1 MKQMKEM
8 KYGPTAPLENLAPAG
23 NREALDRAV
32 AAGAD
37 AVYLGYAAYSARAG
51 AGNFDEAALR
61 EAVHFAHL
69 HHVRVH
75 VTVNTLVKDGE
86 LGGVKDVLRLL
97 DEVRVDAVLVQDL
110 GVLKLA
116 RECFPD
122 LPVHASTQMAIHN
135 AAGARWCR
143 EMGMT
148 RAVLAR
154 ECSLDEIAKCATE
167 GIEIE
172 VFGHGAQ
179 CVAVSG
185 QCLFS
190 SMIGGRSGNR
200 GRCAQ
205 PCRLLYTYRG
215 KTAAWLS
222 PRDVCLRDHL
232 PEISRVGA
240 CSIKLEGRLKRPEY
254 VAAVAGSYRRGIDSL
269 ADGSFRK
276 ADAQEQDDLLQIFQR
291 GGFMNGY
298 AMGAQ
303 DAGVICPERVSHGGV
318 PVGRIDSVSGG
329 MAKVRLDRDL
339 HDGDGL
345 QIRSERGD
353 AEMIY
358 SGHDASAGSMATIR
372 LRPDMRIARG
382 DGVYRLTS
390 SEQLERARAL
400 SIAPIPCDMTLV
412 ALPGEPLTLT
422 ASDGESTVTVT
433 GDVVTAAQK
442 RAMSEEDARRSLGK
456 TGDTP
461 FALNELNVY
470 TDGAFV
476 AVSALNTL
484 RRDALLAL
492 ENARADAFAR
502 PAGRECAMPEARKAE
517 GSVPET
523 IIVRSLPQYE
533 AVKVL
538 DARIVWYP
546 EDFREDALEAGLAQ
560 MERGVW
566 LHLPMKCE
574 QATLDMLHRFVANHA
589 ERLGGVVLGSVGQL
603 GMKWP
608 VPYGAGEGI
617 PVMNHLAAQ
626 VLREQGCAFVTASG
640 ELSGVELTALLKH
653 TPNAIVPAYGRTQLM
668 LLHHC
673 PARTY
678 LGLKSG
684 HAECRM
690 CDVNS
695 PDRLEG
701 TAFTDRRN
709 AVFPLLR
716 QRLPEGCLVRLMNS
730 VPTDVVS
737 RVRAAGWSPL
747 MTLNGETGAALMEAL
762 AVWKGGKSQQET
774 NAGHWNRPVE

>member
-1 MKQMKEM
+1 MNEM
-8 KYGPTAPLENLAPAG
+8 RYGAAPLENLAPAG

-51 AGNFDEAALR
+51 AGNFDEEALR

-86 LGGVKDVLRLL
+86 LDGVKDVLRLL

-110 GVLKLA
+110 GVLAIA
-116 RECFPD
+116 RACFPD

-135 AAGARWCR
+135 AAGVRWCKS
-143 EMGMT
+143 MGMT

-154 ECSLDEIAKCATE
+154 ECSLKEIARCAGE
-167 GIEIE
+167 GVEIE

-215 KTAAWLS
+215 RTAAWLS

-232 PEISRVGA
+232 PELSQAGA
-240 CSIKLEGRLKRPEY
+240 CSVKLEGRLKRPEY
-254 VAAVAGSYRRGIDSL
+254 VATVAGSYRRGIDGL
-269 ADGSFRK
+269 VRGDFRR
-276 ADAQEQDDLLQIFQR
+276 ADAQERDDLLQIFQR
-291 GGFMNGY
+291 GGFMGGY

-303 DAGVICPERVSHGGV
+303 DAGVICHDRVNHGGV
-318 PVGRIDSVSGG
+318 PVGRIESVSGG
-329 MAKVRLDRDL
+329 MAKLRLTRDL

-345 QIRSERGD
+345 QIRTARGD

-358 SGHDASAGSMATIR
+358 AGHDAAAGEAATLR

-382 DGVYRLTS
+382 DGVFRLTS

-400 SIAPIPCDMTLV
+400 EIPQIPCDMTLV
-412 ALPGEPLTLT
+412 ALPSEPLTLT
-422 ASDGESTVTVT
+422 ATDGEVSVTVT

-442 RAMSEEDARRSLGK
+442 RAMTDDDARKSLGK
-456 TGDTP
+456 TGDTA
-461 FALNELNVY
+461 FVLRELKVF

-476 AVSALNTL
+476 AVSALNAL
-484 RRDALLAL
+484 RRDALTAL
-492 ENARADAFAR
+492 ENARAEAFAR
-502 PAGRECAMPEARKAE
+502 PAGRECPMQEATVAQGSAM
-517 GSVPET
+517 ET
-523 IIVRSLPQYE
+523 IIVRDLTQYA
-533 AVKVL
+533 AVRDL
-538 DARIVWYP
+538 NARIVWYP
-546 EDFREDALEAGLAQ
+546 EDFREEALRAGLAKLDA
-560 MERGVW
+560 GVW

-574 QATLDMLHRFVANHA
+574 QATLDMLHCFVTEHA
-589 ERLGGVVLGSVGQL
+589 DRLGGVVLGSVGQL
-603 GMKWP
+603 GMDWP
-608 VPYGAGEGI
+608 VPFGAGEGV
-617 PVMNHLAAQ
+617 PVMNRLAAQ
-626 VLREQGCAFVTASG
+626 VLMAQGCQFVTASG
-640 ELSGVELTALLKH
+640 ELSGAELEMLLKH
-653 TPNAIVPAYGRTQLM
+653 TPSAIVPAYGRTQLM

-678 LGLKSG
+678 LGLTTG
-684 HAECRM
+684 HADCRL

-695 PDRLEG
+695 PDSLKG
-701 TAFTDRRN
+701 TAFTDRRS

-730 VPTDVVS
+730 VPTDVVG
-737 RVRAAGWSPL
+737 RVRGAGYLPL
-747 MTLNGETGAALMEAL
+747 MTLNAEEGAALAEA
-762 AVWKGGKSQQET
+762 VSVFNGGKSQQET